1 MSLIVTLLVMTL
13 VTGCW
18 SSPQRRNWTPQ
29 AILYLKGAQGHR
41 SVLQRTSREEGDTFH
56 IMTHNQRS
64 SDGPGSSLSSILLEL
79 LQRAVAEGKHTESH
93 HQHIQQSF
101 KDFCST
107 SFMKIYFLPQVEAT
121 QMITQMNKT

>member
-79 LQRAVAEGKHTESH
+79 LQRAVEEGRGNPDDYPDE
-93 HQHIQQSF
+93 QDLILN
-101 KDFCST
+101 
-107 SFMKIYFLPQVEAT
+107 YL
-121 QMITQMNKT
+121 